1 VPTQAVRGHV
11 AYLASPWALTS
22 INQGV
27 FWNRDLPRTYGDG
40 TVRDI
45 LSVDIS
51 DFFTPGVLYGKPAVD
66 CSPEQIAAECWAQLK
81 AGLNTPG
88 DTQLRDDLVVDWFL
102 DPAVV
107 FGDGPASS
115 TEPLLINTPGALAVR
130 PAAATSIP
138 NLFLAADYA
147 RCDVDLATMEGAN
160 EVARAAANAILDAA
174 GSDEPRA
181 AIGTLWEAP
190 TWDHAKQLDEQLYR
204 LGAPNTLDL
213 APDEVPV

>member
-1 VPTQAVRGHV
+1 V
-11 AYLASPWALTS
+11 
-22 INQGV
+22 
-27 FWNRDLPRTYGDG
+27 
-40 TVRDI
+40 
-45 LSVDIS
+45 
-51 DFFTPGVLYGKPAVD
+51 
-66 CSPEQIAAECWAQLK
+66 K
-81 AGLNTPG
+81 AGLNSPG
-88 DTQLRDDLVVDWFL
+88 DTQLSDDMVVDWFL

-107 FGDGPASS
+107 FGNGPATS

-130 PAAATSIP
+130 PTATTSIP

-181 AIGTLWEAP
+181 PIGTLWEAP
-190 TWDHAKQLDEQLYR
+190 MWDPAKQLDEQQYR

-213 APDEVPV
+213 VPDAVPL